1 MPSINPGLSRFC
13 NRTGIRQG
21 PRLPILLA
29 IFTIQLNRDRVVKQ
43 GRIAKQSKGLHQN
56 PEKFP
61 NCLMIDIRLRSQNP
75 KPWRCRHN
83 LLQSWE
89 SCITILSVSRNPQNK
104 LISVVAILLQ
114 SRHSNLQLVR
124 ITTRF
129 QISCNPITII
139 TDCAL
144 IVPDGTELR
153 PSTDCSLDR
162 RSPTRAAA
170 VHRNPPT
177 IRTTSS
183 QI

>member
-1 MPSINPGLSRFC
+1 MDCNQMSTINPGLPRFC
-13 NRTGIRQG
+13 NRTEIRQG

-89 SCITILSVSRNPQNK
+89 SCIQSQSSLCP
-104 LISVVAILLQ
+104 AIPKTSSFRSSQ
-114 SRHSNLQLVR
+114 S
-124 ITTRF
+124 
-129 QISCNPITII
+129 SCNPDPHI
-139 TDCAL
+139 CNL
-144 IVPDGTELR
+144 YGLR
-153 PSTDCSLDR
+153 LDFR
-162 RSPTRAAA
+162 FHA
-170 VHRNPPT
+170 
-177 IRTTSS
+177 ILS
-183 QI
+183 QL